1 MSNATEMAYGNRTDF
16 SGSESRF
23 TARRIEALD
32 HPVDHKQKK
41 GRAEAWISAGV
52 GGILVGSALRRRSR
66 ASLPLTA
73 VGAFLFYRGVTR
85 HCPGYAAAG
94 IDRSERR
101 SGPDAVSVITINK
114 PVEEVYRFWRNLNNL
129 PQFMNAVESVEVL
142 DQSRSRWRTRELA
155 GQSFTY
161 EAEIIEDT
169 PNNGIRW
176 KSVSGSPIEMR
187 GTVRFKEAPAGRGT
201 IVIASM
207 IFGRGKGSGIA
218 GRLAS
223 PFAKYAIHQDLLR
236 LRRLLET
243 GELPSTEEQPAGPR
257 DSEELGPARRQP
269 AREAYS
275 GAREQAYG
283 AYAR

>member
-1 MSNATEMAYGNRTDF
+1 
-16 SGSESRF
+16 
-23 TARRIEALD
+23 
-32 HPVDHKQKK
+32 
-41 GRAEAWISAGV
+41 
-52 GGILVGSALRRRSR
+52 
-66 ASLPLTA
+66 
-73 VGAFLFYRGVTR
+73 
-85 HCPGYAAAG
+85 
-94 IDRSERR
+94 
-101 SGPDAVSVITINK
+101 
-114 PVEEVYRFWRNLNNL
+114 
-129 PQFMNAVESVEVL
+129 
-142 DQSRSRWRTRELA
+142 
-155 GQSFTY
+155 
-161 EAEIIEDT
+161 
-169 PNNGIRW
+169 
-176 KSVSGSPIEMR
+176 MR
-187 GTVRFKEAPAGRGT
+187 GTVRFKEAPAGRGP